1 MKVTEQTIPE
11 LIDFIEKSPTV
22 YNAVENLKVGDVI
35 DMEGFLYWYE
45 GMNPHITSVK
55 VK

>member
-22 YNAVENLKVGDVI
+22 YNAVENIAAILKNRSLRSISFPPFD
-35 DMEGFLYWYE
+35 
-45 GMNPHITSVK
+45 
-55 VK
+55 